1 MTYRCRFLMLI
12 FVIICC
18 GCQPHS
24 TTPPSPSA
32 AADKTSASDLREQ
45 QGFLRMTING
55 KLWEADG
62 PLTAIHD
69 APIAPKALIIN
80 GMRGPRDASQQDFTM
95 NLYGITTAGKLHIDS
110 EDAHGSVVQL
120 TNADS
125 EDFLVG
131 AMMGYALD
139 IDVLSLGE
147 SRNDWIELRFS
158 GALKGNS
165 GREFKITDGWFRTRK
180 QN

>member
-1 MTYRCRFLMLI
+1 MTYRYRISMLI
-12 FVIICC
+12 LVIVCC

-24 TTPPSPSA
+24 ATPTSTPA
-32 AADKTSASDLREQ
+32 AADKASALDLREQ
-45 QGFLRMTING
+45 QSVLRMTING
-55 KLWEADG
+55 KSWEADG

-80 GMRGPRDASQQDFTM
+80 GMRGPRDASQQNFTL
-95 NLYGITTAGKLHIDS
+95 NLYGITTTGKLHIDG

-147 SRNDWIELRFS
+147 ARNDWIELRFS

-165 GREFKITDGWFRTRK
+165 GREFKITDGWFRARK